1 MNKLIRFKRLPHQKK
16 LLTSKK
22 PYVAMICGRGA
33 GKTFS
38 ASLLAALRVLKGQRI
53 IVFAQNY
60 KALSENLMYEI
71 TKRLD
76 EIVGHEFYK
85 YNRGS
90 CKIEIPWSGG
100 VIYGGTYENI
110 DSVRGFTQINILI
123 LDEGALSPPNILEVA
138 GPCLRGLPEGQEPQ
152 IYFTS
157 TPKGGS
163 WLNLFI
169 LDKLAKEP
177 DKIDFIQART
187 IDNSFISSSEYE
199 LMLSSFTNEAVIK
212 QELGGELLNL
222 EAENSILS
230 GVDCRIGQ
238 ETMPSEGLVYIG
250 IDGSG
255 YGRDCTVVTFRI
267 NDAYMQ
273 LSYPQI
279 SGFELR
285 NKIKAVLKT
294 HPKWIV
300 KRILIDQAYGQT
312 YYENLYQ
319 EFEECDIVNFASKP
333 DDDTQYV
340 NIRAE
345 GYFELV
351 NAIRQGFKVDEE
363 IHKELQA
370 TLFEFNQ
377 QGKLKLI
384 PKEEIKEVIGHSP
397 DKSDSLMLTFAYTTY
412 QHYKK
417 EIEEVSQT
425 QIYLGS
431 PDD

>member
-1 MNKLIRFKRLPHQKK
+1 M
-16 LLTSKK
+16 
-22 PYVAMICGRGA
+22 
-33 GKTFS
+33 
-38 ASLLAALRVLKGQRI
+38 
-53 IVFAQNY
+53 FAQGY
-60 KALSENLMYEI
+60 KALTENLFGEI
-71 TKRLD
+71 LKRLD
-76 EIVGHEFYK
+76 SIVGYGNYT
-85 YNRGS
+85 YNKGQV
-90 CKIEIPWSGG
+90 KIHIPETKGT
-100 VIYGGTYENI
+100 IYGLTYENI
-110 DSVRGFTQINILI
+110 DSCRGYTEIHSLI
-123 LDEGALSPPNILEVA
+123 LDEGCLAPPDILTVA
-138 GPCLRGLPEGQEPQ
+138 VPCMRGLGEDVKTQ
-152 IYFTS
+152 IYITS
-157 TPKGGS
+157 TPKAAS
-163 WLNLFI
+163 YLNTLI
-169 LDKLAKEP
+169 MEKLQKEP
-177 DKIDFIQART
+177 DDIELIKART
-187 IDNSFISSSEYE
+187 IDNAFISSDEYE
-199 LMLSSFTNEAVIK
+199 LMLSSLSNETVIR
-212 QELGGELLNL
+212 QELEGEILNL
-222 EAENSILS
+222 TAENSILS

-384 PKEEIKEVIGHSP
+384 PKEEIKEVIGRSP

>member
-85 YNRGS
+85 YNRGA
-90 CKIEIPWSGG
+90 CKIEVPWSGG

-110 DSVRGFTQINILI
+110 NSVRGFTQINILI

-138 GPCLRGLPEGQEPQ
+138 GPCLRGLPEGQKPQ

-187 IDNSFISSSEYE
+187 IDNSFISSTEYE

-230 GVDCRIGQ
+230 GVDCKI
-238 ETMPSEGLVYIG
+238 SEHPIAAMGDLYIG
-250 IDGSG
+250 IDCAG
-255 YGRDCTVVTFRI
+255 YGKDKTVITYRI
-267 NDAYMQ
+267 HDGYMQ
-273 LSYPQI
+273 FSYDHLD
-279 SGFELR
+279 GMEAKD
-285 NKIKAVLKT
+285 KIKSMLKT
-294 HPKWIV
+294 HPGWNLKQIN
-300 KRILIDQAYGQT
+300 IDMAYGDSI
-312 YYENLYQ
+312 YEALIIEY
-319 EFEECDIVNFASKP
+319 ECVDLINFGAKP
-333 DDDTQYV
+333 NDDQYL
-340 NIRAE
+340 NQRAE
-345 GYFELV
+345 MYFTLV
-351 NAIRQGFKVDEE
+351 DALRKGFPIGETV
-363 IHKELQA
+363 HKELQN
-370 TLFEFNQ
+370 TLFEWSST
-377 QGKLKLI
+377 GKLKLI
-384 PKEEIKEVIGHSP
+384 AKEDIKAVLGHSP
-397 DKSDSLMLTFAYTTY
+397 DNSDSLALTFANTIYNNIKIDRPVET
-412 QHYKK
+412 
-417 EIEEVSQT
+417 T

-431 PDD
+431 PED

>member
-157 TPKGGS
+157 TPS
-163 WLNLFI
+163 TLCEQLI
-169 LDKLAKEP
+169 
-177 DKIDFIQART
+177 T
-187 IDNSFISSSEYE
+187 
-199 LMLSSFTNEAVIK
+199 
-212 QELGGELLNL
+212 
-222 EAENSILS
+222 
-230 GVDCRIGQ
+230 
-238 ETMPSEGLVYIG
+238 
-250 IDGSG
+250 
-255 YGRDCTVVTFRI
+255 
-267 NDAYMQ
+267 AYRR
-273 LSYPQI
+273 LP
-279 SGFELR
+279 
-285 NKIKAVLKT
+285 
-294 HPKWIV
+294 
-300 KRILIDQAYGQT
+300 
-312 YYENLYQ
+312 
-319 EFEECDIVNFASKP
+319 
-333 DDDTQYV
+333 
-340 NIRAE
+340 
-345 GYFELV
+345 
-351 NAIRQGFKVDEE
+351 
-363 IHKELQA
+363 
-370 TLFEFNQ
+370 
-377 QGKLKLI
+377 
-384 PKEEIKEVIGHSP
+384 
-397 DKSDSLMLTFAYTTY
+397 
-412 QHYKK
+412 
-417 EIEEVSQT
+417 
-425 QIYLGS
+425 
-431 PDD
+431 